1 MTVVQRQIWWL
12 GLFLL
17 LLGTTVAT
25 LFWLP
30 YRASLLHVVLPLLVV
45 YGWVRFVFVIW
56 KPLYREQ
63 VSPGWSVVLFFAGF
77 GIFFMLGIVY
87 RVASGHFE

>member
-12 GLFLL
+12 GTFALL
-17 LLGTTVAT
+17 LSTTVAT
-25 LFWLP
+25 LFLLP
-30 YRASLLHVVLPLLVV
+30 YRASSLHVILPLLLT
-45 YGWVRFVFVIW
+45 YGWVRFMVVIW

-63 VSPGWSVVLFFAGF
+63 VSPGCCVVMLFAAF

-87 RVASGHFE
+87 RVAVGHVE